1 MLLEIV
7 ARNGCARLPQAEN
20 FCYQTRK
27 ISPRICAAA
36 PRPVTWGVLAVDVG
50 SNTWVT
56 IMKHALAPVAA
67 LLVGASIL
75 LTGQGL
81 QGTLL
86 PVRAAIEN
94 FSTLSIGII
103 GGAYFLGFTLG
114 CLKCGELV
122 QRVGHIRVFAAMTA
136 LASATPLIHGL
147 LLSPFAW
154 GLLRFLTGFCFAVLY
169 VVIESWLND
178 RSTNENRGIVF
189 STYVMIT
196 LTVLAA
202 GQMMTLLYD
211 PVDMHLFAIASVLVS
226 IAAIPVVLSK
236 SESPEVPETVQL
248 DIPRLYRIS
257 PVGTIG
263 CLAIGLT
270 NGAFWSLAPVFTA
283 GYSTDASL
291 AAWFMTSAVIGGA
304 ILQWPLGFLS
314 DKFGRR
320 NVLMAAALG
329 GAAAAIVIVMTI
341 NSVSFVGI
349 NLLGMAWGS
358 MAFPL
363 YALAVAHAN
372 DHAEPNEMVT
382 VSGGLL
388 LMFGGGAIVGPFL
401 ASAVMELANE
411 SGLYLYTAAIHVLL
425 VLFVVVRITRRETS
439 PEEQHVPF
447 GDALATAHTASQFY
461 NEEMVHHAEA
471 EENQAAD

>member
-1 MLLEIV
+1 
-7 ARNGCARLPQAEN
+7 
-20 FCYQTRK
+20 
-27 ISPRICAAA
+27 
-36 PRPVTWGVLAVDVG
+36 
-50 SNTWVT
+50 
-56 IMKHALAPVAA
+56 MKHALAPVAA
-67 LLVGASIL
+67 LLVGVSIL

-86 PVRAAIEN
+86 PVRASLEN
-94 FSTLSIGII
+94 FSTLAIGII

-122 QRVGHIRVFAAMTA
+122 QRVGHVRVFAAMTA
-136 LASATPLIHGL
+136 LASATPLLHGL
-147 LLSPFAW
+147 LLNPWTW

-178 RSTNENRGIVF
+178 RSSNENRGIVF

-236 SESPEVPETVQL
+236 SESPDVPETVEL

-257 PVGTIG
+257 PAGTIG
-263 CLAIGLT
+263 CLAVGLT

-283 GYSTDASL
+283 GYSSDVSL
-291 AAWFMTSAVIGGA
+291 AAWFMTSTVFGGA
-304 ILQWPLGFLS
+304 VLQWPLGVLS
-314 DKFGRR
+314 DRFGRR
-320 NVLMAAALG
+320 KVLIAAAMTG
-329 GAAAAIVIVMTI
+329 TVMAILIVFTI
-341 NSVSFVGI
+341 GNQSFIGI

-372 DHAEPNEMVT
+372 DHAEPHEFVT

-401 ASAVMELANE
+401 ASAVMELTNE
-411 SGLYLYTAAIHVLL
+411 TGLYLYTAAIHLLL
-425 VLFVVVRITRRETS
+425 VIYVSVRMTRRETA
-439 PEEQHVPF
+439 PADQHMPF
-447 GDALATAHTASQFY
+447 SDALATAHTASQCY
-461 NEEMVHHAEA
+461 NEEMQQHAESDEA
-471 EENQAAD
+471 QFSN